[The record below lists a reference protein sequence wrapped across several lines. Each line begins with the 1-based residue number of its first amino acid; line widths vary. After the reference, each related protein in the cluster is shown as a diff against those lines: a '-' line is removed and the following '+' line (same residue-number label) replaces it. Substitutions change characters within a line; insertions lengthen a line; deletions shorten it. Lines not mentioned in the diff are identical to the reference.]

1 MNYNKFLNWLKSFSF
16 NKKNMSLSE
25 NKDEYI
31 IEDDGFSLKFK
42 KNGKLHREEG
52 PAILWKLNE
61 DQYPNFKEKQLYKVK
76 VKSVKLKDQL
86 PILIPHIMIKDISY
100 YLEGR
105 NYTKKDFDILVDKL
119 KLKKELNSELN
130 PNQSNTKTKKLKI

>member
-86 PILIPHIMIKDISY
+86 PILIPHIMIKDISD